1 MISAGWVAV
10 PRAALHACVRD
21 SSAPGG
27 RVLGA
32 RRLSCG
38 AHGSRANGDE
48 GAHFALALLHVFCP
62 HLSSVALSIH
72 YCFTIFYVSHI

>member
-10 PRAALHACVRD
+10 PRAAPHVCVRD
-21 SSAPGG
+21 GSAPGG

-32 RRLSCG
+32 HRLSCG

-62 HLSSVALSIH
+62 HLFSVALSIH
-72 YCFTIFYVSHI
+72 YFLLFFM